1 MTNKA
6 PGYLEKMI
14 NAEKRALPS
23 LDERPLPNLL
33 RSFCSCSPLPAYPSI
48 PLSWRIAPA
57 LFSDKSLWTL
67 HLRTHVAAG
76 KWGTDYR
83 IGRAL
88 GHLSVQGQRQFPWW
102 SGLHEPRGAQIPDLV
117 SMLRCQSQKI
127 RGCVSCL
134 RRHCQKDR
142 IPQLTQHNMNTLVWD
157 FKWKVSSFEIKQAVW
172 QNFSS
177 HGVIPP
183 YFTVFHGIWDIC
195 ILKHGQFSLSI
206 SNSRSPPRKLDQT
219 ELWESAGNDVVG
231 F

>member
-1 MTNKA
+1 MASSQQSWTPAAGFLLPCGKSNNSQQLLFLVSLIFRRALRLHSIMTNKA

-67 HLRTHVAAG
+67 HLHTHVAAG

-88 GHLSVQGQRQFPWW
+88 GHLSAQGQRQFLWW

-117 SMLRCQSQKI
+117 RMLRRQSQKI

-134 RRHCQKDR
+134 KRHCQKDR
-142 IPQLTQHNMNTLVWD
+142 IP
-157 FKWKVSSFEIKQAVW
+157 
-172 QNFSS
+172 
-177 HGVIPP
+177 
-183 YFTVFHGIWDIC
+183 
-195 ILKHGQFSLSI
+195 
-206 SNSRSPPRKLDQT
+206 
-219 ELWESAGNDVVG
+219 
-231 F
+231 